1 MAKTEKQ
8 KILAEFERVMEYMT
22 MVNVK
27 AMTRNNNNTTSK
39 IEEQKEWQ
47 IIKYWDK
54 FKLVNW
60 IDMNLHVK
68 MYNVHL
74 GVTCNAKS
82 NCTYVQPMELSFY

>member
-22 MVNVK
+22 MVGVK

-47 IIKYWDK
+47 IIKY
-54 FKLVNW
+54 
-60 IDMNLHVK
+60 
-68 MYNVHL
+68 
-74 GVTCNAKS
+74 
-82 NCTYVQPMELSFY
+82 